1 MKKLILVVAISLGL
15 TGCASVQ
22 LGSTRIEDPQV
33 SSQLVEQK
41 ADKKAVYIALGQPH
55 DVLYEN
61 QKQQKGL
68 SEWVYYSAKME
79 TSGASLIPFVGLV
92 AAGVNTE
99 TTKITY
105 FFNAKERLYKTRQDA
120 FNTYTNSWSA
130 MSQDASAKEN
140 DKKAG
145 RVEKEMKKLGLPF
158 DSNRAQEMVGI
169 EIFTEEEIR

>member
-92 AAGVNTE
+92 AAGVNT
-99 TTKITY
+99 
-105 FFNAKERLYKTRQDA
+105 
-120 FNTYTNSWSA
+120 
-130 MSQDASAKEN
+130 
-140 DKKAG
+140 
-145 RVEKEMKKLGLPF
+145 
-158 DSNRAQEMVGI
+158 
-169 EIFTEEEIR
+169 